1 MLKKATYAAPL
12 LAVLA
17 LVLAAVPGAHKA
29 QALTKSATLNVA
41 ASVSL
46 RCTIAT
52 APINFGTYDPY
63 GNNALNPL
71 DAVGGVSLNCSAGSN
86 VDVRLGQGS
95 FPAPGSTNANPRRR
109 LGSGADRLDYNLYE
123 DAAYTTVWDNVAK
136 GLKGGKTFPVVI
148 PVYGRVPEGQN
159 VPIGTYTDSVV
170 ATVFF

>member
-1 MLKKATYAAPL
+1 M
-12 LAVLA
+12 A
-17 LVLAAVPGAHKA
+17 LGLMLAAIPGEHGAK
-29 QALTKSATLNVA
+29 ALTRTATLNVA

-52 APINFGTYDPY
+52 SPIVFGNYD
-63 GNNALNPL
+63 GFGVNALYPL
-71 DAVGGVSLNCSAGSN
+71 DATGGVSLNCSTGAN

-95 FPAPGSTNANPRRR
+95 YPAPGSTNANPRRR
-109 LGSGADRLDYNLYE
+109 LGNGSDRLSYNLYE

-148 PVYGRVPEGQN
+148 PVYGRVFEGQT
-159 VPIGTYTDSVV
+159 VPVGTYTDSVV

>member
-1 MLKKATYAAPL
+1 MLKRFPFAWPLFAA
-12 LAVLA
+12 LA
-17 LVLAAVPGAHKA
+17 LMLAAIPGEHKA
-29 QALTKSATLNVA
+29 QAFTRSATLNVA
-41 ASVSL
+41 ASVNI

-52 APINFGTYDPY
+52 SPINFGNYDPF
-63 GNNALNPL
+63 GNNAFVPL
-71 DAVGGVSLNCSAGSN
+71 DATGAVSLNCSPGSN

-109 LGSGADRLDYNLYE
+109 LASGSDRLSYNLYE

-148 PVYGRVPEGQN
+148 PVYGRVAAGQN
-159 VPIGTYTDSVV
+159 APVGVYADSVV

>member
-1 MLKKATYAAPL
+1 VPKRSTFAWPL

-17 LVLAAVPGAHKA
+17 LMLAAIPGGRSA
-29 QALTKSATLNVA
+29 QAFTRSATLNVA
-41 ASVSL
+41 ASVNI

-52 APINFGTYDPY
+52 SGVNFGNYDPFN
-63 GNNALNPL
+63 NNAFSPL
-71 DAVGGVSLNCSAGSN
+71 DAVGSISLNCTTGSN

-109 LGSGADRLDYNLYE
+109 LASGADRLDYNLYE

-148 PVYGRVPEGQN
+148 PVYGRVPAGQI
-159 VPIGTYTDSVV
+159 VPLGSYSDSVV